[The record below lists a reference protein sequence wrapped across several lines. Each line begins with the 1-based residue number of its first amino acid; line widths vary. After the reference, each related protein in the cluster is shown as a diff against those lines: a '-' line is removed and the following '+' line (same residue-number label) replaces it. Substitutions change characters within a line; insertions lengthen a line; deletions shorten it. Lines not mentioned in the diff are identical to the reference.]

1 MKKDD
6 FHDSTKS
13 VIEAISVN
21 RGSNSFMNLGSASFP
36 YYGQV

>member
-21 RGSNSFMNLGSASFP
+21 RGSNSSMNLGSASFP